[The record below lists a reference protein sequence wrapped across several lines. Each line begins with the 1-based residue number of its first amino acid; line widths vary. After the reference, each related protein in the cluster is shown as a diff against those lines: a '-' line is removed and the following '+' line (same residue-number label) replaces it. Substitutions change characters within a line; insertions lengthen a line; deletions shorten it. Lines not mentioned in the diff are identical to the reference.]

1 MADMKGTRKAGVKA
15 GIKAAAQEIETKVHF
30 ELLEQPDRVEGI
42 CKLLLRRGRL
52 TPHVLVLCPDD
63 AFAAQL
69 NERLW
74 TIHAESFLA
83 HDLAGADVEQNSMQP
98 ILLATS
104 IVRDNAA
111 AVLINGALEIPPDV
125 SGFAHIV
132 DFVDGWD
139 ELLKQA
145 ARERFRT
152 YRQMGLEPTYLARKG

>member
-1 MADMKGTRKAGVKA
+1 MADMKSAGAVK
-15 GIKAAAQEIETKVHF
+15 GEPKEMETKVHF
-30 ELLEQPDRVEGI
+30 ELLEKPDRVEGI

-52 TPHVLVLCPDD
+52 TPHVLILCPDD

-74 TIHAESFLA
+74 TIHPESFLA
-83 HDLAGADVEQNSMQP
+83 HDLAGDEVEKNSQQP

-104 IVRDNAA
+104 IMRDNAA
-111 AVLINGALEIPPDV
+111 PVLINGGLEIPQDV

-139 ELLKQA
+139 ESLKQA